1 VKADLLGR
9 PVLHLGLDPAGF
21 WAAMLGADAA
31 GYTADAAA
39 ALAVRAQAR
48 RFVPS
53 RTGTAFERH
62 RAAWFDQ
69 VRASAAMHNPQELT

>member
-1 VKADLLGR
+1 VKADLPGR

-21 WAAMLGADAA
+21 GAAMLGADAA
-31 GYTADAAA
+31 GYAADTAVA
-39 ALAVRAQAR
+39 ALAILAQAR

-62 RAAWFDQ
+62 RAAWFD
-69 VRASAAMHNPQELT
+69 